1 MLQPYLYKR
10 HPVQRAQSFVNYLFL
25 EVIFRASRL
34 RNKVFSPAMVKPL
47 NYRKL
52 IEGVDSKYMLTPLK
66 KIYSKCKN
74 LPRKDIKILRRAVL
88 ANNCIE
94 ELCRAKYTPVLYSDL
109 EAIDRELSDTI
120 KSFCT
125 NLYKHVMPSATFIK
139 IFGSI
144 AQYYKTLAGNGHAC
158 HFCGMDSIISKY
170 EKNRSALDHYLAKSL
185 YPFTTVN
192 FHNLVPA
199 CEKCNTTYKRD
210 KNILFLKP
218 PKKYKTVLGARVKA
232 FYPFCNDTPNIDVA
246 VKFNR
251 PYKDDFSPDDFDMTI
266 QSAATQQETENWRR
280 IYNIDS
286 RYKAYC
292 CSDTMKSYIE
302 HQFIAFVNKGLL
314 PHEYINSL
322 KTNPMNE
329 QNFLKIPFLENV
341 KTIFDP
347 LEEKKD

>member
-1 MLQPYLYKR
+1 
-10 HPVQRAQSFVNYLFL
+10 
-25 EVIFRASRL
+25 
-34 RNKVFSPAMVKPL
+34 
-47 NYRKL
+47 
-52 IEGVDSKYMLTPLK
+52 MLTPLK

-74 LPRKDIKILRRAVL
+74 LPRKDIKILSRAVL

-94 ELCRAKYTPVLYSDL
+94 ELCRAKYAPVLYSDL

-158 HFCGMDSIISKY
+158 HFCGMDSIISQY
-170 EKNRSALDHYLAKSL
+170 EKNRSALDHYFAKSL
-185 YPFTTVN
+185 YPFTSVN

-232 FYPFCNDTPNIDVA
+232 FYPFCNDTPNIDIA
-246 VKFNR
+246 VK
-251 PYKDDFSPDDFDMTI
+251 S
-266 QSAATQQETENWRR
+266 
-280 IYNIDS
+280 
-286 RYKAYC
+286 
-292 CSDTMKSYIE
+292 
-302 HQFIAFVNKGLL
+302 G
-314 PHEYINSL
+314 
-322 KTNPMNE
+322 
-329 QNFLKIPFLENV
+329 
-341 KTIFDP
+341 
-347 LEEKKD
+347 